1 MSEAHSRRELR
12 RRLPR
17 LVLGLLICGLGL
29 SLMIAGDLG
38 LGPWDVLHQGLSQ
51 RTGVPIGMVT
61 ILVGGLVMLLW
72 LPLRERPGL
81 GTVLNVLVIGVV
93 IDVTLLWLRT
103 PDSLALRA
111 VMMAS
116 GPVLFGIGSG
126 FYIGAGLGPGP
137 RDGVMTGLARRG
149 LPIAGVRTGLEI
161 SVLLLGWLLGGGVG
175 VGTLVFAFGVG
186 PVVHW
191 SLPRLRVTDT
201 PLPAAAVDGELSGR

>member
-126 FYIGAGLGPGP
+126 F
-137 RDGVMTGLARRG
+137 
-149 LPIAGVRTGLEI
+149 
-161 SVLLLGWLLGGGVG
+161 
-175 VGTLVFAFGVG
+175 
-186 PVVHW
+186 
-191 SLPRLRVTDT
+191 
-201 PLPAAAVDGELSGR
+201 